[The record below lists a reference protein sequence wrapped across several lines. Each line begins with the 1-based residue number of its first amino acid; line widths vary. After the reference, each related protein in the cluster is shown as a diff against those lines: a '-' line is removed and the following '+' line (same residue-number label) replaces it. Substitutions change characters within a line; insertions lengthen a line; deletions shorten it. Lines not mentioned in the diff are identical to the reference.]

1 MGVPAGVVAIV
12 GSTMD
17 PGPHVEA
24 DPAAELLRFEKVV
37 APILESLDASHVTF
51 N

>member
-1 MGVPAGVVAIV
+1 
-12 GSTMD
+12 MD

-24 DPAAELLRFEKVV
+24 DPAAERRRFEKVV
-37 APILESLDASHVTF
+37 APILDSLDVSHVTF